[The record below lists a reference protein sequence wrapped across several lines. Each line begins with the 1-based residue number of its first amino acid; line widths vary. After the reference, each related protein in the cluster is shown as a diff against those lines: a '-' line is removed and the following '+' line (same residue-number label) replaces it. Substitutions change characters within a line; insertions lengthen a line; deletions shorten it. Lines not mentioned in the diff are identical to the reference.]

1 MNNFI
6 KSPFKYTGRKHSILD
21 QIIPHFPDLK
31 EHKTFVDVFAGSG
44 DVSINIPT
52 GIDIIWNDIQ
62 TPLISCFIE
71 LHQYSNHIEQVKKNG
86 CLEVPLSLNMKSYCE
101 TKEAYYEIRK
111 RYNEFPTACN
121 LLMLSYMSFNN
132 MVRFNS
138 KDKFN
143 VPYGNRTFSE
153 EDLTILDQFVEA
165 LQDRYIYFCS
175 LEFDVL
181 IDRILNNYSKSEV
194 KPFLYLDPPY
204 LITSAPYSRYWNQDK
219 ERLLYQRLNELS
231 NNGFKWALSNVIEH
245 NGKEN
250 DALSWFLSIEEDR
263 TKVIE
268 IDKSYNFSS
277 GRKRNK
283 KESREILV
291 LNY

>member
-21 QIIPHFPDLK
+21 QIIPYFPDLK

-44 DVSINIPT
+44 DVSINIPKD
-52 GIDIIWNDIQ
+52 IDIIWNDIQ
-62 TPLISCFIE
+62 IPLIACFKELKEYDNTLIE
-71 LHQYSNHIEQVKKNG
+71 RIRASKCFRDKDDY
-86 CLEVPLSLNMKSYCE
+86 YC
-101 TKEAYYEIRK
+101 IRK
-111 RYNEFPTACN
+111 AYNENQDALR

-153 EDLTILDQFVEA
+153 EDLIILDQFVEA
-165 LQDRYIYFCS
+165 LQDKYIYFCS
-175 LEFDVL
+175 FEFDVL

-204 LITSAPYSRYWNQDK
+204 LITSAPYSRYWNEDK
-219 ERLLYQRLNELS
+219 ERLLYQKLNELS

-277 GRKRNK
+277 GRKRDK
-283 KESREILV
+283 KESKEILV

>member
-62 TPLISCFIE
+62 TPLIVCFKE
-71 LHQYSNHIEQVKKNG
+71 LKEYDKTKPSKFIQIISDGYKSLEDLTDKDKYYILRDSYNG
-86 CLEVPLSLNMKSYCE
+86 SKHSFMLIL
-101 TKEAYYEIRK
+101 
-111 RYNEFPTACN
+111 
-121 LLMLSYMSFNN
+121 LSYMSFNN

-143 VPYGNRTFSE
+143 NSYGNRTFSE

-165 LQDRYIYFCS
+165 LQDKEIEFLS
-175 LEFDVL
+175 LDFELL
-181 IDRILNNYSKSEV
+181 IDTIIRTYSKSEV

-204 LITSAPYSRYWNQDK
+204 LITSAPYSRYWNEDK
-219 ERLLYQRLNELS
+219 ERLLYQKLNELS
-231 NNGFKWALSNVIEH
+231 NEGFKWALSNVIEH

-263 TKVIE
+263 TEVIE

-277 GRKRNK
+277 GRKRDK